1 MEIQMNKPIINLSPE
16 AKRRLQTERR
26 RIARDQSKGALVEM
40 EKARFSLKN
49 DSRNQRNRTKE
60 SQGIAII
67 RNLVSLCRAVNASF
81 GVSVPIQMG
90 EAPKGNTSPVAW
102 TDGEKI
108 VVKYPLPSTED
119 ETGNTVYI
127 NDIESL
133 KRLVSEVKALQYH
146 ELGHILFSQH
156 INWMMA
162 DCGYGN
168 DEWLKKYPTLSQETA
183 TNVRRAWNI
192 LEDQRMETALVA
204 ESPYLARYL
213 TYLSVNW
220 ILNEANWSTDNGGID
235 KSSEKGIAC
244 QYLLVINRRFLP
256 IELRRKS
263 RNNFNTY
270 FGDYATVSA
279 EEIVREYCRAT
290 SVEDKV
296 VAVIKFHQ
304 LLKALDIVPP
314 QFDDHTGHPRTGKRP
329 VQDSADSSDDQDK
342 DGKEIT
348 KGKSKDKTE
357 PKDDAKGDDESEGSG
372 SGDPHKGDDDAK
384 QGNGASEDEDED
396 NDKGDLGDTDGDDA
410 NDDGGDGEGE
420 GGGGAGGGNPDREEP
435 QQDADDAGTSE
446 DDTTSDLKELLDE
459 IENEILSD
467 SDIEDTVRAINEDFN
482 RGDIKQL
489 APELS
494 GTAMDDEGAN
504 RARDIAY
511 RLGTAF
517 DSASSSALPIWEEG
531 HREGVINAFRYRT
544 RNAGDNE
551 YRRTLTS
558 TGNTGLDIAVT
569 LMLDTSGS
577 MSSVGREL
585 GVSGFAVKEAC
596 DQVGIDCT
604 VVTFDSDSQELWR
617 AIDRHVE
624 PVALKPGGG
633 TNPEGAFKVLDTH
646 REEQKYHLV
655 IILTDGVWS
664 GDVKCHDYASD
675 GRVFLGVAFGA
686 EVDLAY
692 LLQVGCDQVVNID
705 AIEQLP
711 EVVRNFLLNFL
722 G

>member
-1 MEIQMNKPIINLSPE
+1 
-16 AKRRLQTERR
+16 
-26 RIARDQSKGALVEM
+26 
-40 EKARFSLKN
+40 
-49 DSRNQRNRTKE
+49 
-60 SQGIAII
+60 
-67 RNLVSLCRAVNASF
+67 
-81 GVSVPIQMG
+81 
-90 EAPKGNTSPVAW
+90 
-102 TDGEKI
+102 
-108 VVKYPLPSTED
+108 
-119 ETGNTVYI
+119 
-127 NDIESL
+127 
-133 KRLVSEVKALQYH
+133 
-146 ELGHILFSQH
+146 
-156 INWMMA
+156 
-162 DCGYGN
+162 
-168 DEWLKKYPTLSQETA
+168 
-183 TNVRRAWNI
+183 
-192 LEDQRMETALVA
+192 
-204 ESPYLARYL
+204 
-213 TYLSVNW
+213 
-220 ILNEANWSTDNGGID
+220 
-235 KSSEKGIAC
+235 
-244 QYLLVINRRFLP
+244 
-256 IELRRKS
+256 
-263 RNNFNTY
+263 
-270 FGDYATVSA
+270 
-279 EEIVREYCRAT
+279 
-290 SVEDKV
+290 
-296 VAVIKFHQ
+296 
-304 LLKALDIVPP
+304 
-314 QFDDHTGHPRTGKRP
+314 
-329 VQDSADSSDDQDK
+329 VQDSADSADDQDE

-348 KGKSKDKTE
+348 MGKSKDKTE

-372 SGDPHKGDDDAK
+372 SGDPHEGDDDVDV
-384 QGNGASEDEDED
+384 GAEGSSADGD
-396 NDKGDLGDTDGDDA
+396 NTDGSDDEKSSDA
-410 NDDGGDGEGE
+410 NDDGHSNNDGDANDDGE
-420 GGGGAGGGNPDREEP
+420 GGGAGGDGGTEKP

-617 AIDRHVE
+617 AVDRHVE

-633 TNPEGAFKVLDTH
+633 TNPIGAFNVLDSH

-655 IILTDGVWS
+655 IILTDGVWN

-686 EVDLAY
+686 EVDTAY
-692 LLQVGCDQVVNID
+692 LLRVGCDQVVNID

>member
-1 MEIQMNKPIINLSPE
+1 
-16 AKRRLQTERR
+16 
-26 RIARDQSKGALVEM
+26 
-40 EKARFSLKN
+40 
-49 DSRNQRNRTKE
+49 
-60 SQGIAII
+60 
-67 RNLVSLCRAVNASF
+67 
-81 GVSVPIQMG
+81 
-90 EAPKGNTSPVAW
+90 
-102 TDGEKI
+102 
-108 VVKYPLPSTED
+108 
-119 ETGNTVYI
+119 
-127 NDIESL
+127 
-133 KRLVSEVKALQYH
+133 
-146 ELGHILFSQH
+146 
-156 INWMMA
+156 
-162 DCGYGN
+162 
-168 DEWLKKYPTLSQETA
+168 
-183 TNVRRAWNI
+183 
-192 LEDQRMETALVA
+192 LVA

-279 EEIVREYCRAT
+279 EEVVREYCRAT

-296 VAVIKFHQ
+296 VAVIKFQQ
-304 LLKALDIVPP
+304 LLTALDIVPP
-314 QFDDHTGHPRTGKRP
+314 QFDDHTGHPRNGKRP
-329 VQDSADSSDDQDK
+329 VQDSADSADDQDE

-357 PKDDAKGDDESEGSG
+357 PKDDAEGDDKSDGSG
-372 SGDPHKGDDDAK
+372 SGDPHEGDDDAQDGEGSSK
-384 QGNGASEDEDED
+384 GDGDEGDEGD
-396 NDKGDLGDTDGDDA
+396 DKGSSNDGEA
-410 NDDGGDGEGE
+410 NDDGGEGEGE
-420 GGGGAGGGNPDREEP
+420 GGAGNGNPDKEKP

-494 GTAMDDEGAN
+494 GTPMDDEGAN

-617 AIDRHVE
+617 AVDRHVE
-624 PVALKPGGG
+624 PVSLKPGGG
-633 TNPEGAFKVLDTH
+633 TNPIGAFNVLDTH

-664 GDVKCHDYASD
+664 GDAKCHDYASD

-686 EVDLAY
+686 EVDPAY
-692 LLQVGCDQVVNID
+692 LLRVGCDQVVSID
-705 AIEQLP
+705 SIEQLP